1 MKKFLRSQT
10 FKILLLLLCAALLG
24 CVTASATSGGASPLT
39 RAVDLV
45 FTPLEKAAAAI
56 SRNLSDLN
64 AAFVSAKYYQNQM
77 SDMQDTIDELR
88 SQLVDYEQTAQ
99 KLADYEAVLGL
110 KESNPDFVFAA
121 GTVISRDASDG
132 YYSFVLNCGASDGVE
147 INDPVVSGPYLVG
160 VVKEVRDSS
169 CVARTFLS
177 PEVNVSAYEVR
188 SREEGFVSGKAQLA
202 AAGNCGF
209 SGLEKGT
216 SVAKGGIVCTSGIGG
231 IYPRDLIVGT
241 VTEVLDE
248 TESTAAYAVLEPG
261 VNMSE
266 LVTAFVLT
274 DFAGKGE

>member
-1 MKKFLRSQT
+1 MKKFFRSQT
-10 FKILLLLLCAALLG
+10 FRIVLLLLCAALLG
-24 CVTASATSGGASPLT
+24 CVTASATGGGASPLT

-77 SDMQDTIDELR
+77 SDMQNTIDELR

-110 KESNPDFVFAA
+110 KESHPDFVFAA
-121 GTVISRDASDG
+121 GTVISRD
-132 YYSFVLNCGASDGVE
+132 ASDGVE